1 MKLRQTLHSLMLC
14 LFVLLAPAL
23 ASADIFVDRAI
34 IRMSADQPPRQDF
47 KVINNGDEVGY
58 VNIEVF
64 EVRNPGTSEEELV
77 KVTDPK
83 EMKLIATPSKLI
95 VQAKSQKMVRL
106 INTVAPGDERIYRI
120 NVTPVLPPLAD
131 PKGSMVRVVVAYQ
144 ILLMIDAVEPAQN
157 LDISRTGKTL
167 RVVNKGNTNVLFYNG
182 SQCPEG
188 ETNTQSEQC
197 QQLPTRR
204 VYPGNTWEA
213 ELPKDQPA
221 AYQMTSFEGST
232 QKIIH

>member
-1 MKLRQTLHSLMLC
+1 MLC

-47 KVINNGDEVGY
+47 KVINNGDQVGY

-64 EVRNPGTSEEELV
+64 EVRNPGTNEEELV

-95 VQAKSQKMVRL
+95 VPAKSQKMVRL
-106 INTVAPGDERIYRI
+106 INTVAAGDERIYRI

-144 ILLMIDAVEPAQN
+144 ILLMIDAVEPVQN

-213 ELPKDQPA
+213 ELPLDQPA

-232 QKIIH
+232 QRTIP